1 MYFFAAHF
9 SKYNKYNWDQDP
21 DPLKRKQLSSIEG
34 FFVTERNVNIYKKKC
49 GSMNLEK
56 HINIIMEHA
65 ASNLSYDKCVR
76 MFLDRRIIKLGS
88 GSRVLNKNMS

>member
-1 MYFFAAHF
+1 MG
-9 SKYNKYNWDQDP
+9 SGKQQI
-21 DPLKRKQLSSIEG
+21 KRKQLSSIEG

-65 ASNLSYDKCVR
+65 ASNLSYDKCVQ
-76 MFLDRRIIKLGS
+76 MFLTEG
-88 GSRVLNKNMS
+88 VLNWDPDQEY

>member
-56 HINIIMEHA
+56 TYKHNYGA
-65 ASNLSYDKCVR
+65 CS
-76 MFLDRRIIKLGS
+76 IKTLI
-88 GSRVLNKNMS
+88 R

>member
-34 FFVTERNVNIYKKKC
+34 FFVTERNVNIYKK
-49 GSMNLEK
+49 NVV
-56 HINIIMEHA
+56 A
-65 ASNLSYDKCVR
+65 
-76 MFLDRRIIKLGS
+76 
-88 GSRVLNKNMS
+88 

>member
-34 FFVTERNVNIYKKKC
+34 FFVTERNVNIYKKTRTNC
-49 GSMNLEK
+49 PY
-56 HINIIMEHA
+56 A
-65 ASNLSYDKCVR
+65 ATFFGYI
-76 MFLDRRIIKLGS
+76 FH
-88 GSRVLNKNMS
+88 